1 MFFVKRMIVLLT
13 VVLLMVVLPVIAKEA
28 VPMSSDPELEKK
40 VNEIAAELRCLV
52 CQNQTIADSHAEL
65 AVDLKN
71 QVREMV
77 RQGKTRDDVVDYMV
91 QRYGDFVRYR
101 PPVKPTTYLLWVGPF
116 LLLIGGFILLIM
128 NLKKRRAL
136 VTDTPLS
143 EEEHQKLESLL
154 HSENKSSGKKE
165 GEGR

>member
-1 MFFVKRMIVLLT
+1 MFFVKRTAILLT
-13 VVLLMVVLPVIAKEA
+13 VVLLMIVLPAVAKEA
-28 VPMSSDPELEKK
+28 APMAADPELEKK

-65 AVDLKN
+65 AIDLKN

-154 HSENKSSGKKE
+154 HSENKSSDNKE

>member
-1 MFFVKRMIVLLT
+1 MFVMMRYAIYFLLLNT
-13 VVLLMVVLPVIAKEA
+13 LVIGSAVIAKEA
-28 VPMSSDPELEKK
+28 APMAVDPEMEKK

-65 AVDLKN
+65 AIDLKN

-77 RQGKTRDDVVDYMV
+77 KQGKTRDDVVDYMV

-116 LLLIGGFILLIM
+116 LLLAGGLIILVV
-128 NLKKRRAL
+128 NLRKRKEL
-136 VTDTPLS
+136 VTDAPLS
-143 EEEHQKLESLL
+143 EEEHQKLESIL
-154 HSENKSSGKKE
+154 HSENKASANKE
-165 GEGR
+165 GEG

>member
-1 MFFVKRMIVLLT
+1 MFVIKRFVAGLL
-13 VVLLMVVLPVIAKEA
+13 LIGLVITGTSAFAKEA
-28 VPMSSDPELEKK
+28 VPMSADPELEKK

-77 RQGKTRDDVVDYMV
+77 KQGKTRDDVVDYMV

-101 PPVKPTTYLLWVGPF
+101 PPIKPTTYLLWVGPF
-116 LLLIGGFILLIM
+116 LLLIGGLIILVV
-128 NLKKRRAL
+128 NLRKRKEL
-136 VTDTPLS
+136 VTDAPLS
-143 EEEHQKLESLL
+143 QEEHQKLESLL
-154 HSENKSSGKKE
+154 HSQDKASDNK
-165 GEGR
+165 

>member
-1 MFFVKRMIVLLT
+1 MLIVKQTVIAVICILLLASS
-13 VVLLMVVLPVIAKEA
+13 VAFAKEA
-28 VPMSSDPELEKK
+28 APLAADPELEKK
-40 VNEIAAELRCLV
+40 VNEITAELRCLV

-77 RQGKTRDDVVDYMV
+77 RKGKTRDDVVDYMV

-116 LLLIGGFILLIM
+116 LLLAGGLILLVV
-128 NLKKRRAL
+128 NLRKRKAL

-143 EEEHQKLESLL
+143 EEEHQKLDSIL
-154 HSENKSSGKKE
+154 HSQKNSSNKKV
-165 GEGR
+165 GEDK

>member
-77 RQGKTRDDVVDYMV
+77 GAVVSN
-91 QRYGDFVRYR
+91 
-101 PPVKPTTYLLWVGPF
+101 PTAKNTTWRS
-116 LLLIGGFILLIM
+116 GFS
-128 NLKKRRAL
+128 RAMR
-136 VTDTPLS
+136 TA
-143 EEEHQKLESLL
+143 
-154 HSENKSSGKKE
+154 SSGE
-165 GEGR
+165 